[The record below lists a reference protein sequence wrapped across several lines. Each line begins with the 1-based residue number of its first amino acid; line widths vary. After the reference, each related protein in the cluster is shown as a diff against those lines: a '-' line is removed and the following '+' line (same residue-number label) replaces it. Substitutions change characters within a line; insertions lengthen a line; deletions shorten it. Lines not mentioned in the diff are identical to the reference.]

1 LSCALVSVAC
11 PRQSAV
17 DRSPKEKVAH
27 AAADSARAI
36 DAGIEAPTD
45 GAGRAAASAPL
56 GAPNNFGTICD
67 CPTSEYS
74 NGSGRGRGIGG
85 LGPVRAMPAAVT
97 PDTPKVRGGLDRE
110 IIRRL
115 VRPHLPELLSCY
127 EPAVARRPR
136 LAGQIEVE
144 ITIAPS
150 GDVGSAVVRR
160 STVHDSSVVSCFV
173 AAIRDWKF
181 LHSLDGQ
188 KVIVPQRFTLTP
200 PHGPRPRR

>member
-1 LSCALVSVAC
+1 
-11 PRQSAV
+11 
-17 DRSPKEKVAH
+17 
-27 AAADSARAI
+27 
-36 DAGIEAPTD
+36 
-45 GAGRAAASAPL
+45 
-56 GAPNNFGTICD
+56 
-67 CPTSEYS
+67 
-74 NGSGRGRGIGG
+74 
-85 LGPVRAMPAAVT
+85 
-97 PDTPKVRGGLDRE
+97 
-110 IIRRL
+110 
-115 VRPHLPELLSCY
+115 
-127 EPAVARRPR
+127 